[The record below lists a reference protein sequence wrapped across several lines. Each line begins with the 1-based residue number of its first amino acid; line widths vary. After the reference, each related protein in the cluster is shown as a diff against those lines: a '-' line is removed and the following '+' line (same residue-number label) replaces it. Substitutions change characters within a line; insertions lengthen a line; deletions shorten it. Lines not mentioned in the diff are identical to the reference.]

1 MQAPLQIRSF
11 TETDRVALQ
20 ELFLLARR
28 AAFPWIDPATFHLV
42 DFDEATAGEVIYVA
56 EILGQIVGFGSV
68 WKTDNF
74 LHNLFV
80 HPQYLRQGIGLA
92 LLRACVRDIG
102 RPVRLKCLIQN
113 TSAIEFYTAMG
124 WMIAERGSDP
134 LGEYFVMTLAR

>member
-1 MQAPLQIRSF
+1 M
-11 TETDRVALQ
+11 DRVALQ

-80 HPQYLRQGIGLA
+80 HPQHLRQGIGSA